1 MERVTDELISYIE
14 QNALLDAAREAV
26 NRRLNLDA
34 RSSLNVVHGTRW
46 RFERWPW
53 RDRAE
58 ELYVEWIEAGYKVD
72 CAAVAED
79 DPDYVVVTNH
89 GSYGSTHYHVFEKS
103 LREPDVVNDCRY
115 LVAFWENNE
124 CVWAAPFFTF
134 READDFAFGEA
145 TKYCVEHG
153 IERRD
158 DPPRAESAF
167 MAGNY
172 IDEQVQDRYWSNED
186 HAEIRVTTI
195 EYGQERY
202 PYEYEQEVA

>member
-1 MERVTDELISYIE
+1 MERVTDELTSYIE
-14 QNALLDAAREAV
+14 QNALLNVAREAV
-26 NRRLNLDA
+26 NRRLKLDA
-34 RSSLNVVHGTRW
+34 RGSLNVVRGTRW
-46 RFERWPW
+46 RYVRWPW

-58 ELYVEWIEAGYKVD
+58 ELHVEWIEAGYKID
-72 CAAVAED
+72 CASVSED

-89 GSYGSTHYHVFEKS
+89 GDYGRTHYHVFEKS
-103 LREPDVVNDCRY
+103 LREADVVNVCRY

-134 READDFAFGEA
+134 READAFAFEEA
-145 TKYCVEHG
+145 TKYCVGHG

-202 PYEYEQEVA
+202 PYEYGQEVA